1 MQLQLFLLG
10 SKFGIKLL
18 LCSFFLALHIK
29 SVLKRLKTF
38 LTYEM
43 KIIPESGGS
52 LWIPQTQNA
61 AIYHDLSSECPFL
74 RHHIA
79 T

>member
-1 MQLQLFLLG
+1 
-10 SKFGIKLL
+10 
-18 LCSFFLALHIK
+18 
-29 SVLKRLKTF
+29 
-38 LTYEM
+38 M
-43 KIIPESGGS
+43 KMIPESGGN

-61 AIYHDLSSECPFL
+61 AIYHDLNSECPFL